1 MIGYAGQHLRH
12 GRYGFAT
19 HFLINELGRHMPKR
33 FRRTV
38 DGSPAKF
45 GVDEFRRNG
54 IKCSA
59 VCLTG
64 QEPERTRP
72 QRLRH
77 QHHVIETKRDSQSC
91 FAHNPVTML
100 FRDGLEKMPDRVQVC
115 RTVRPG
121 VFLGKVR
128 RPFQCLK
135 ADIVGFKLRRD
146 PVKRTGI
153 ILECGVANRGT
164 SQFFWDEL
172 QGEAV
177 LANGQRTEI
186 RRSQRFRHEFE
197 RHAVILNGRS
207 AKCFRSQSHRNMSE
221 R

>member
-1 MIGYAGQHLRH
+1 
-12 GRYGFAT
+12 
-19 HFLINELGRHMPKR
+19 MPKR

-54 IKCSA
+54 KKGSA
-59 VCLTG
+59 VRLAG
-64 QEPERTRP
+64 PEPERTRP

-77 QHHVIETKRDSQSC
+77 QQHVAETKRDSQSRV
-91 FAHNPVTML
+91 AHDPVSML
-100 FRDGLEKMPDRVQVC
+100 FRDGLEKTSDQVLVC
-115 RTVRPG
+115 RTVRPV

-135 ADIVGFKLRRD
+135 ADIVGLELRRD

-153 ILECGVANRGT
+153 RLECGVANRGT

-186 RRSQRFRHEFE
+186 RRSQRLRHEFE

-207 AKCFRSQSHRNMSE
+207 AKRFRSQGHRNMSE

>member
-1 MIGYAGQHLRH
+1 
-12 GRYGFAT
+12 
-19 HFLINELGRHMPKR
+19 MPKR